1 MARSTP
7 HRRLY
12 CSHCKKRDL
21 HSVLVHE
28 IYTGY
33 YDPTWFG
40 VEVIGEASPG
50 KAQCKCLNCGHNW
63 VSCSVA
69 ARRELSAAIR
79 QQELKEK
86 RLATTI
92 QGRVKT

>member
-21 HSVLVHE
+21 HNVLVQE
-28 IYTGY
+28 IHTGY

-40 VEVIGEASPG
+40 VEVIGEASHG
-50 KAQCKCLNCGHNW
+50 KAQCKCLSCGHVW
-63 VSCSVA
+63 VSDSMA
-69 ARRELSAAIR
+69 AKRELRSLVR
-79 QQELKEK
+79 QQEINAN
-86 RLATTI
+86 RHVA
-92 QGRVKT
+92 VA